1 MKISYK
7 YIRKGILIS
16 AIFMLVMGIIRN
28 ETRDVINKSIQ
39 ICYECI
45 GIG

>member
-1 MKISYK
+1 
-7 YIRKGILIS
+7 
-16 AIFMLVMGIIRN
+16 MGIIRN